1 MDTPVLEE
9 HMNNKHRK
17 LETGALFILIFF
29 WIVWAIVYV
38 SLAVLVVWL
47 MLYAFNI
54 VNTLPWN

>member
-1 MDTPVLEE
+1 
-9 HMNNKHRK
+9 MNNKHRK